1 MSRTAPKR
9 TLVIDLDACTGCHA
23 CTIACKGW
31 QNANED
37 TRLPD
42 ADAYGKAPFGA
53 FLNRVHSY
61 EVIADGAP
69 ARLIHYPRTCVH
81 CENPP
86 CVPVC
91 PTGAS
96 HQTADGLVQIDAS
109 RCLGCGLCAWACP
122 YGARELDP
130 VAGVMRKC
138 TLCANR
144 IDDPARPAEDRI
156 PACVRACPTGARHF
170 GDPADAESPLGR
182 LVADRGGFAP
192 MPEFGTKPSS
202 RYLPPRP
209 KDQLGAGGGLA
220 PLVPGGGLSAWLD
233 AVLGRR

>member
-1 MSRTAPKR
+1 MSRTPNKR
-9 TLVIDLDACTGCHA
+9 TLVIDLDSCTGCHA

-61 EVIADGAP
+61 EVIEENAP

-96 HQTADGLVQIDAS
+96 HRTADGLVQIDAS

-144 IDDPARPAEDRI
+144 IDDPARPVEDRI

-170 GDPADAESPLGR
+170 GDPDDPESPLGR
-182 LVADRGGFAP
+182 LVAERGGFAP
-192 MPEFGTKPSS
+192 TPEFGTKPTS

-209 KDQLGAGGGLA
+209 KDSPARAAPLE
-220 PLVPGGGLSAWLD
+220 PLVPGDGLQDWLD
-233 AVLGRR
+233 RLLGRG

>member
-1 MSRTAPKR
+1 
-9 TLVIDLDACTGCHA
+9 VIDLDTCVGCHA
-23 CTIACKGW
+23 CSIACKGW
-31 QNANED
+31 QNANAE
-37 TRLPD
+37 TALPD
-42 ADAYGKAPFGA
+42 ADAYGAAPFGA

-61 EVIADGAP
+61 ELIPDHGP
-69 ARLIHYPRTCVH
+69 AQLIHYPRTCLH

-96 HQTADGLVQIDAS
+96 FQGPDGLTQIDAS

-130 VAGVMRKC
+130 VQGTMRKC

-144 IDDPARPAEDRI
+144 IDDLSRPEEDRI

-170 GDPADAESPLGR
+170 GDPSDPESPLGR
-182 LVADRGGFAP
+182 LVTARGGFAP
-192 MPEFGTKPSS
+192 MPEFGTRPSS

-209 KDQLGAGGGLA
+209 KDQPPAAPALA
-220 PLVPGGGLSAWLD
+220 PLLPGGGGVKDWLD
-233 AVLGRR
+233 RILGRG